1 MNLDWK
7 LVESVRKKLLPA
19 RNFSPTAQGW
29 KWESMGSAELGFPF
43 LGLELAV
50 SPGIRCSLISF
61 YSHQSSCRVE
71 LYSMF
76 TGRSCFPLL
85 LLKILILCLYL
96 KWPLLIFFLNS
107 LSGGSGEYD
116 NSSVKCSYMLC
127 FSVLS
132 LGHRYCREWMYWLS
146 FFFFILK
153 VKPYLQ
159 KSISSAECTS
169 VHFKGSAFHISIS
182 FILITY
188 QESHWTLQWTVWA
201 RWEVQESS
209 KLYCILQ
216 CCLSTHIDAQQAKHF
231 SRAFITQKRKAVVLV
246 FFSRLW
252 GPLP

>member
-50 SPGIRCSLISF
+50 SPGIRSSLISF

-132 LGHRYCREWMYWLS
+132 WDTGTAESECIGFLFFLS
-146 FFFFILK
+146 WTSNHTFRSPLVVLSAQVCILK
-153 VKPYLQ
+153 AV
-159 KSISSAECTS
+159 
-169 VHFKGSAFHISIS
+169 
-182 FILITY
+182 
-188 QESHWTLQWTVWA
+188 
-201 RWEVQESS
+201 
-209 KLYCILQ
+209 
-216 CCLSTHIDAQQAKHF
+216 LSTF
-231 SRAFITQKRKAVVLV
+231 PYPSF
-246 FFSRLW
+246 W
-252 GPLP
+252 